1 MPLKLVR
8 DISGISCGIWS
19 LEESVPELAE
29 LLHDDAAAQRAV
41 SGLGNEKRRRER
53 VAALIVLRELAG
65 RHLFIGHDAEGR
77 PLVEG
82 GNGLFISVSH
92 SPRYVAVGVA
102 PFPVGL
108 DIERV
113 SDRQLAAAGKFLSQ
127 REMSL
132 LSYGGNRPRL
142 AAALLWSVKE
152 AAYKLASDV
161 RPHFCSGIAVS
172 GFTLATRGALDVSVI
187 SGGMEKKLVVEYDFF
202 SDTVFVV
209 SKYECE

>member
-1 MPLKLVR
+1 MPLEYIENIAGVR
-8 DISGISCGIWS
+8 CGVWRIS
-19 LEESVPELAE
+19 ESAAELARM
-29 LLHDDAAAQRAV
+29 LDDAEITGRIAQEV
-41 SGLGNEKRRRER
+41 SSEKRRKER
-53 VAALIVLRELAG
+53 LAATLVLRELAG
-65 RHLFIGHDAEGR
+65 LPLFVEHDGGGR
-77 PLVEG
+77 PYIDG
-82 GNGLFISVSH
+82 SDSFISVSH

-132 LSYGGNRPRL
+132 LSYGGNRSRL
-142 AAALLWSVKE
+142 EAALLWSVKE

-172 GFTLATRGALDVSVI
+172 GFTLATRGTLDVSVI
-187 SGGMEKKLVVEYDFF
+187 SGGMEKKLVAEYGFF
-202 SDTVFVV
+202 SDTVLVV
-209 SKYECE
+209 SKFACE